1 MSSSSAATLPDRVGE
16 MVTIAEK
23 YQSGRHPILI
33 GDWRHGE
40 TGAMIEVRNPSN
52 DEVIAEVAN
61 ASVSDALAAVDAA
74 AAAAA
79 EWAATSPRQRAEILR
94 KCFEL
99 MIEEEKQ
106 LARLI
111 SLENGKAY
119 PDALGEVRYAAEFF
133 RWYSEE
139 TPRII
144 GEMGLAP
151 SGQNHILVSYEP
163 VGIAVL
169 VTPWNFPA
177 AMATRKMAPALAAGC
192 TCVLKPATETP
203 LTALAIAEIMLKA
216 GVPKGA
222 INVIVT
228 SQSGKSVGAMLH
240 DPRVRTVSFTGST
253 EVGRILLKEA
263 ADQVLTTS
271 MELGGNAPFLV
282 CHDANLNDALDGAMV
297 AKMRNGGE
305 ACTAANRFYVA
316 RNLYGDFTEGLAKRM
331 AAFKIGDGVDEDTQ
345 LGPMVNAEAVIKIDE
360 LVRDAVA
367 RGARVVTGGHR
378 LNRPGHFYAPTV
390 LADVPEDA
398 EILKNEIFGPVAPIV
413 PFDDE
418 ARAVKLAN
426 DTEFGLISYIYT
438 EDLKR
443 GLRLS
448 GQMQSGMVAL
458 NRGLA
463 SDPAAPFGG
472 SKASGLGR
480 EGSTEGIKEYLE
492 TKYIAVSL

>member
-1 MSSSSAATLPDRVGE
+1 M
-16 MVTIAEK
+16 TIARK

-33 GDWRHGE
+33 GDWRDSE
-40 TGAMIEVRNPSN
+40 TGTTIEVRNPSN
-52 DEVIAEVAN
+52 DEVIAHVAN
-61 ASVSDALAAVDAA
+61 ASVADALAAVEAA
-74 AAAAA
+74 AAAAPT
-79 EWAATSPRQRAEILR
+79 WAATSPRQRAEILR

-99 MIEEEKQ
+99 VIADERE

-119 PDALGEVRYAAEFF
+119 SDALGEVRYAAEFF

-144 GEMGLAP
+144 GEMSLAP

-163 VGIAVL
+163 IGIAVL

-203 LTALAIAEIMLKA
+203 LTALAVAEIMLKA

-253 EVGRILLKEA
+253 EVGRILLREA

-282 CHDANLNDALDGAMV
+282 CHDANLNAALDGAMV

-316 RNLYGDFTEGLAKRM
+316 RNLYEDFTQGLTRRM
-331 AAFKIGDGVDEDTQ
+331 SGLKIGDGVDEDTQ
-345 LGPMVNAEAVIKIDE
+345 LGPMVNAEAVLRIDE
-360 LVRDAVA
+360 LVRDAIA

-398 EILKNEIFGPVAPIV
+398 AILRTEIFGPVAPIV
-413 PFDDE
+413 PFEDE
-418 ARAVKLAN
+418 AHAVKLAN
-426 DTEFGLISYIYT
+426 DTEFGLISYLYT

-492 TKYIAVSL
+492 TKYVAVSL

>member
-1 MSSSSAATLPDRVGE
+1 M
-16 MVTIAEK
+16 TIARK

-33 GDWRHGE
+33 GDWRDSE
-40 TGAMIEVRNPSN
+40 TGATIEVRNPSN
-52 DEVIAEVAN
+52 DEVIAHVAN
-61 ASVSDALAAVDAA
+61 ASVADALAAVDAA
-74 AAAAA
+74 AAAAPA
-79 EWAATSPRQRAEILR
+79 WAATSPRQRAEILR

-99 MIEEEKQ
+99 MIAEERE

-111 SLENGKAY
+111 ALENGKAY
-119 PDALGEVRYAAEFF
+119 SDALGEVRYAAEFF

-144 GEMGLAP
+144 GEMSLAP

-203 LTALAIAEIMLKA
+203 LTALAVAEIILKA

-253 EVGRILLKEA
+253 EVGRILLREA

-282 CHDANLNDALDGAMV
+282 CHDANLNAALDGAMV

-316 RNLYGDFTEGLAKRM
+316 RNLYEDFTQGLARRM
-331 AAFKIGDGVDEDTQ
+331 SGLKIGDGVDEDTQ
-345 LGPMVNAEAVIKIDE
+345 LGPMVNAEAVLKIDE
-360 LVRDAVA
+360 LVRDAI
-367 RGARVVTGGHR
+367 ARVVTGGHR
-378 LNRPGHFYAPTV
+378 LNRAGHFYAPTV

-398 EILKNEIFGPVAPIV
+398 AILKNGIFGPVAPIV

-418 ARAVKLAN
+418 AHAMKLAN
-426 DTEFGLISYIYT
+426 DTEFGLISYLYT

-463 SDPAAPFGG
+463 TDPAAPFGG

>member
-1 MSSSSAATLPDRVGE
+1 M
-16 MVTIAEK
+16 TIARK

-33 GDWRHGE
+33 GDWRDSE
-40 TGAMIEVRNPSN
+40 TGATIEVRNPSN
-52 DEVIAEVAN
+52 DEVIAHVAN
-61 ASVSDALAAVDAA
+61 ASVADALAAVDAA
-74 AAAAA
+74 AAAAPA
-79 EWAATSPRQRAEILR
+79 WPATSPRQRAEILR

-99 MIEEEKQ
+99 MIAEERE
-106 LARLI
+106 LVRLI

-119 PDALGEVRYAAEFF
+119 SDALGEVRYAAEFF

-144 GEMGLAP
+144 GEMSLAP

-203 LTALAIAEIMLKA
+203 LTALAVAEIILKA

-253 EVGRILLKEA
+253 EVGRILLREA

-282 CHDANLNDALDGAMV
+282 CHDANLNAALDGAMV

-316 RNLYGDFTEGLAKRM
+316 RNLYEDFTQGLARRM
-331 AAFKIGDGVDEDTQ
+331 SGLKIGDGVDEDTQ
-345 LGPMVNAEAVIKIDE
+345 LGPMVNAEAVLKIDE
-360 LVRDAVA
+360 LVRDAI
-367 RGARVVTGGHR
+367 ARVVTGGHR
-378 LNRPGHFYAPTV
+378 LNRAGHFYAPTV

-398 EILKNEIFGPVAPIV
+398 AILKNEIFGPVAPIV

-418 ARAVKLAN
+418 AHAMKLAN
-426 DTEFGLISYIYT
+426 DTEFGLISYLYT

-463 SDPAAPFGG
+463 TDLAAPFGG

-480 EGSTEGIKEYLE
+480 EGSTEGINEYLE

>member
-1 MSSSSAATLPDRVGE
+1 M
-16 MVTIAEK
+16 TIARK

-33 GDWRHGE
+33 GDWRDSE
-40 TGAMIEVRNPSN
+40 TGATIEVRNPSN
-52 DEVIAEVAN
+52 DEVIAHVAN
-61 ASVSDALAAVDAA
+61 ASVADALAAVDAA
-74 AAAAA
+74 AAAAPA
-79 EWAATSPRQRAEILR
+79 WVATSPRQRAEILR

-99 MIEEEKQ
+99 MIAEERE

-119 PDALGEVRYAAEFF
+119 SDALGEVRYAAEFF

-144 GEMGLAP
+144 GEMSLAP

-203 LTALAIAEIMLKA
+203 LTALAVAEIMLKA

-253 EVGRILLKEA
+253 EVGRILLREA

-282 CHDANLNDALDGAMV
+282 CHDANLNAALDGAMI

-316 RNLYGDFTEGLAKRM
+316 RNLYEGFAQGLAKRM
-331 AAFKIGDGVDEDTQ
+331 SGLKVGDGADEDTQ
-345 LGPMVNAEAVIKIDE
+345 LGPMVNAEAVFKIDE
-360 LVRDAVA
+360 LVQDAIA
-367 RGARVVTGGHR
+367 RGARVVTGGHL

-398 EILKNEIFGPVAPIV
+398 AILKNEIFGPVAPIV

-418 ARAVKLAN
+418 AHAVKLAN
-426 DTEFGLISYIYT
+426 DTEFGLISYLYT

-480 EGSTEGIKEYLE
+480 EGSTEGIKEFLE

>member
-1 MSSSSAATLPDRVGE
+1 MTISS
-16 MVTIAEK
+16 K
-23 YQSGRHPILI
+23 YQSGSHPILI
-33 GDWRHGE
+33 GEWRDGE
-40 TGAMIEVRNPSN
+40 AGATIEVRNPSN
-52 DEVIAEVAN
+52 DEVIAQVAN
-61 ASVSDALAAVDAA
+61 ASVADALAAVDAA
-74 AAAAA
+74 AAAAPA
-79 EWAATSPRQRAEILR
+79 WAATSPRQRAEILR
-94 KCFEL
+94 RCFEL
-99 MIEEEKQ
+99 MIEEERE

-144 GEMGLAP
+144 GEMSLAP

-203 LTALAIAEIMLKA
+203 LTALAVAEIMLKA

-228 SQSGKSVGAMLH
+228 SQSGKAVSAVLH

-253 EVGRILLKEA
+253 EVGRVLLKEA
-263 ADQVLTTS
+263 ADQVLTSS

-282 CHDANLNDALDGAMV
+282 CRDANLTDALDGAMV

-305 ACTAANRFYVA
+305 ACTAANRFYVS
-316 RNLYGDFTEGLAKRM
+316 RNLYEGFTEGLAKRM
-331 AAFKIGDGVDEDTQ
+331 AALKIGDGVDEDTQ
-345 LGPMVNAEAVIKIDE
+345 LGPMVNAEAVVKIDE

-367 RGARVVTGGHR
+367 RGARIVTGGHR

-398 EILKNEIFGPVAPIV
+398 NILKHEIFGPVAPIV

-426 DTEFGLISYIYT
+426 DTDFGLISYVYT

-443 GLRLS
+443 GLRLC

-472 SKASGLGR
+472 CKASGLGR

>member
-1 MSSSSAATLPDRVGE
+1 MT
-16 MVTIAEK
+16 TIARK
-23 YQSGRHPILI
+23 YQSGRHKILI
-33 GDWRHGE
+33 GDWRDGE
-40 TGAMIEVRNPSN
+40 TGTTIEVRNPSN
-52 DEVIAEVAN
+52 EAVIAEVAN
-61 ASVSDALAAVDAA
+61 ASVADALAAVDAA

-79 EWAATSPRQRAEILR
+79 AWAGTSPRQRAEILR

-99 MIEEEKQ
+99 MVQDERE

-119 PDALGEVRYAAEFF
+119 PDALSEVRYAAEFF
-133 RWYSEE
+133 RWYGEE
-139 TPRII
+139 TPRVI

-203 LTALAIAEIMLKA
+203 LTALAIAEIMRKA

-240 DPRVRTVSFTGST
+240 DPRVRTLSFTGST
-253 EVGRILLKEA
+253 EVGRVLLKEA

-282 CHDANLNDALDGAMV
+282 CHDANLNAALDGAMV

-316 RNLYGDFTEGLAKRM
+316 RNLYSDFTEGLAKRM
-331 AAFKIGDGVDEDTQ
+331 AALKIGDGVDEDTQ
-345 LGPMVNAEAVIKIDE
+345 LGPMVNAGAVVKIDE

-367 RGARVVTGGHR
+367 RGARVITGGYR

-398 EILKNEIFGPVAPIV
+398 DILKIEIFGPVAPIV
-413 PFDDE
+413 PFVDE

-426 DTEFGLISYIYT
+426 DTEFGLISYVYT

-492 TKYIAVSL
+492 TKYVAVSL

>member
-1 MSSSSAATLPDRVGE
+1 MTS
-16 MVTIAEK
+16 IAQK
-23 YQSGRHPILI
+23 YQSGNHKILI
-33 GDWRHGE
+33 GGWRNG
-40 TGAMIEVRNPSN
+40 TGGGTIDVRNPST
-52 DEVIAEVAN
+52 DTVIAQVAN
-61 ASVSDALAAVDAA
+61 ATIDDALAAVDAA
-74 AAAAA
+74 AAAAPN
-79 EWAATSPRQRAEILR
+79 WTATPARNRAEILR
-94 KCFEL
+94 KCYEL
-99 MIEEEKQ
+99 MIKEEKN
-106 LARLI
+106 LAKLI

-119 PDALGEVRYAAEFF
+119 CDALGEVRYAAEFF

-144 GEMGLAP
+144 GEMSLAP
-151 SGQNHILVSYEP
+151 SGENHILVNYEP

-203 LTALAIAEIMLKA
+203 LTALAVAEIMLEA
-216 GVPKGA
+216 GVPQGA

-228 SQSGKSVGAMLH
+228 SQSGRSVGAMLH
-240 DPRVRTVSFTGST
+240 DKRVRTISFTGST

-282 CHDANLNDALDGAMV
+282 CNDAILKDALDGAMV

-305 ACTAANRFYVA
+305 ACTAANRFYVSSNHYVA
-316 RNLYGDFTEGLAKRM
+316 FAEGLAKRM
-331 AAFKIGDGVDEDTQ
+331 KALKIGDGVDESTQ
-345 LGPMVNAEAVIKIDE
+345 LGPMVNAEAVENIDR
-360 LVRDAVA
+360 LVQDTIA

-390 LADVPEDA
+390 LVDVPEDA
-398 EILKNEIFGPVAPIV
+398 EILKTEIFGPVAPIV
-413 PFDDE
+413 SFDSE
-418 ARAVKLAN
+418 SHAVTLAN

-438 EDLKR
+438 QDLKR

-472 SKASGLGR
+472 TKSSGLGR

-492 TKYIAVSL
+492 AKYIAVTL

>member
-1 MSSSSAATLPDRVGE
+1 M
-16 MVTIAEK
+16 TIARK

-33 GDWRHGE
+33 GDWRDSE
-40 TGAMIEVRNPSN
+40 TGATIEVRNPSN
-52 DEVIAEVAN
+52 DEVIAHVAN
-61 ASVSDALAAVDAA
+61 ASVADALAAVDAA
-74 AAAAA
+74 AAAAPA
-79 EWAATSPRQRAEILR
+79 WAATSPRQRAEIL
-94 KCFEL
+94 L
-99 MIEEEKQ
+99 IAEERE

-119 PDALGEVRYAAEFF
+119 SDALGEVRYAAEFF

-144 GEMGLAP
+144 GEMSLAP

-203 LTALAIAEIMLKA
+203 LTALAVAEIILKA

-253 EVGRILLKEA
+253 EVGRILLREA

-282 CHDANLNDALDGAMV
+282 CHDANLNAALDGAMV

-316 RNLYGDFTEGLAKRM
+316 RNLYEDFTQGLARRM
-331 AAFKIGDGVDEDTQ
+331 SGLKIGDGVDEDTQ
-345 LGPMVNAEAVIKIDE
+345 LGPMVNAEAVLKIDE
-360 LVRDAVA
+360 LVRDAI
-367 RGARVVTGGHR
+367 ARVVTGGHR
-378 LNRPGHFYAPTV
+378 LNRAGHFYAPTV

-398 EILKNEIFGPVAPIV
+398 AILKNEIFGPVAPIV

-418 ARAVKLAN
+418 AHAMKLAN
-426 DTEFGLISYIYT
+426 DTEFGLISYLYT

-463 SDPAAPFGG
+463 TDLAAPFGG

>member
-1 MSSSSAATLPDRVGE
+1 M
-16 MVTIAEK
+16 TIARK

-33 GDWRHGE
+33 GDWRDSE
-40 TGAMIEVRNPSN
+40 TGATIEVRNPSN
-52 DEVIAEVAN
+52 DEVIAHVAN
-61 ASVSDALAAVDAA
+61 ASVADALAAVDAA
-74 AAAAA
+74 AAAAPA
-79 EWAATSPRQRAEILR
+79 WAATSPRQRAEIL
-94 KCFEL
+94 L
-99 MIEEEKQ
+99 IAEERE

-119 PDALGEVRYAAEFF
+119 SDALGEVRYAAEFF

-144 GEMGLAP
+144 GEMSLAP

-203 LTALAIAEIMLKA
+203 LTALAVAEIILKA

-240 DPRVRTVSFTGST
+240 DPRVRTVSLTGST
-253 EVGRILLKEA
+253 EVGRILLREA

-282 CHDANLNDALDGAMV
+282 CHDANLNAALDGAMV

-316 RNLYGDFTEGLAKRM
+316 RNLYEDFTQGLARRM
-331 AAFKIGDGVDEDTQ
+331 SGLKIGDGVDEDTQ
-345 LGPMVNAEAVIKIDE
+345 LGPMVNAEAVLKIDE
-360 LVRDAVA
+360 LVRDAI
-367 RGARVVTGGHR
+367 ARVVTGGHR
-378 LNRPGHFYAPTV
+378 LNRAGHFYAPTV

-398 EILKNEIFGPVAPIV
+398 AILKNEIFGPVAPIV

-418 ARAVKLAN
+418 AHAMKLAN
-426 DTEFGLISYIYT
+426 DTEFGLISYLYT

-463 SDPAAPFGG
+463 TDLAAPFGG

>member
-1 MSSSSAATLPDRVGE
+1 MLAEEMSRMT
-16 MVTIAEK
+16 TIAEK

-33 GDWRHGE
+33 GDWRDAG
-40 TGAMIEVRNPSN
+40 TDQTIEVRNPSN

-61 ASVSDALAAVDAA
+61 ATVADALAAVDAA

-79 EWAATSPRQRAEILR
+79 DWSATTPRERAEILR

-99 MIEEEKQ
+99 MIAEERE

-119 PDALGEVRYAAEFF
+119 TDALAEVRYAAEFF
-133 RWYSEE
+133 RWYAEE

-144 GEMGLAP
+144 GEMSLAP

-169 VTPWNFPA
+169 ITPWNFPA

-203 LTALAIAEIMLKA
+203 LTALAVVEIMLKA

-253 EVGRILLKEA
+253 EVGRLLLKEA

-282 CHDANLNDALDGAMV
+282 CHDADLNNALSGAMV

-316 RNLYGDFTEGLAKRM
+316 RNLYGAFTQGLAERM
-331 AAFKIGDGVDEDTQ
+331 AALKIGDGIDENTQ
-345 LGPMVNAEAVIKIDE
+345 LGPMVNAEAVAKIDG
-360 LVRDAVA
+360 LVQDAVA
-367 RGARVVTGGHR
+367 RGARIITGGHQ

-398 EILKNEIFGPVAPIV
+398 DILKHEIFGPVAPIL
-413 PFDDE
+413 PFDNE
-418 ARAVKLAN
+418 AYAVKLAN

-448 GQMQSGMVAL
+448 AQMQSGMVAL

>member
-1 MSSSSAATLPDRVGE
+1 M
-16 MVTIAEK
+16 TIARK

-33 GDWRHGE
+33 GDWRDSE
-40 TGAMIEVRNPSN
+40 TGATIEVRNPSN
-52 DEVIAEVAN
+52 DEVIAHVAN
-61 ASVSDALAAVDAA
+61 ASVADALAAVDAA
-74 AAAAA
+74 AAAAPA
-79 EWAATSPRQRAEILR
+79 WAATSPRQRAEIL
-94 KCFEL
+94 L
-99 MIEEEKQ
+99 IAEERE

-119 PDALGEVRYAAEFF
+119 SDALGEVRYAAEFF

-144 GEMGLAP
+144 GEMSLAP

-203 LTALAIAEIMLKA
+203 LTALAVAEIILKA

-253 EVGRILLKEA
+253 EVGRILLTEA

-282 CHDANLNDALDGAMV
+282 CHDANLNAALDGAMV

-316 RNLYGDFTEGLAKRM
+316 RNLYEDFTQGLARRM
-331 AAFKIGDGVDEDTQ
+331 SGLKIGDGVDEDTQ
-345 LGPMVNAEAVIKIDE
+345 LGPMVNAEAVLKIDE
-360 LVRDAVA
+360 LVRDAI
-367 RGARVVTGGHR
+367 ARVVTGGHR
-378 LNRPGHFYAPTV
+378 LNRAGHFYAPTV

-398 EILKNEIFGPVAPIV
+398 AILKNEIFGPVAPIV

-418 ARAVKLAN
+418 AHAMKLAN
-426 DTEFGLISYIYT
+426 DTEFGLISYLYT

-463 SDPAAPFGG
+463 TDLAAPFGG

>member
-1 MSSSSAATLPDRVGE
+1 MT
-16 MVTIAEK
+16 TIAER
-23 YQSGRHPILI
+23 YMSGRHKLLV
-33 GDWRHGE
+33 GGWREGE
-40 TGAMIEVRNPSN
+40 TGNWIAVRNPSN
-52 DEVIAEVAN
+52 GEVLAEVAD
-61 ASVSDALAAVDAA
+61 ASLADARAAVDAA
-74 AAAAA
+74 AAAAPG
-79 EWAATSPRQRAEILR
+79 WAATAPRARAEVLR
-94 KCFEL
+94 RCYEL
-99 MIEEEKQ
+99 MIAEERE

-111 SLENGKAY
+111 SLENGKAF

-133 RWYSEE
+133 RWYAEE

-144 GEMGLAP
+144 GEMSLAP
-151 SGQNHILVSYEP
+151 SGQNHILVQYEP
-163 VGIAVL
+163 VGIALL

-177 AMATRKMAPALAAGC
+177 AMAARKMAPALGAGC

-203 LTALAIAEIMLKA
+203 LTALAVAEIMRKA
-216 GVPKGA
+216 GVPEGA

-228 SQSGKSVGAMLH
+228 SKTGKTVDALLH
-240 DPRVRTVSFTGST
+240 DPRVRTLSFTGST
-253 EVGRILLKEA
+253 EVGQILLKQA

-282 CHDANLNDALDGAMV
+282 CHDADLDAALDGAMI

-316 RNLYGDFTEGLAKRM
+316 RNVYGDFADGLAKRF
-331 AAFKIGDGVDEDTQ
+331 AALKIGDGADEDTE
-345 LGPMVNAEAVIKIDE
+345 LGPLVNAGAVDKVDE
-360 LVRDAVA
+360 LVRDAVK

-398 EILKNEIFGPVAPIV
+398 EILRTEIFGPVAPLV
-413 PFDDE
+413 AFDEEDH
-418 ARAVKLAN
+418 AVDLAN
-426 DTEFGLISYIYT
+426 GTEFGLISYVYT
-438 EDLKR
+438 RDIGR

-448 GQMQSGMVAL
+448 RRMESGMVAL

-480 EGSTEGIKEYLE
+480 EGSTEGIHEYLE
-492 TKYIAVSL
+492 TKYIAVTL